1 MSGMPTPPLQM
12 NSCTKFLEAFTFLSF
27 LRKSKI
33 ILFFI
38 FEVFWI
44 DNIKY
49 IFDYIKM
56 SLVLILTLTVIQ
68 AQKKK
73 KKKFQNIFDQ
83 EINFTLKCSS
93 Q

>member
-73 KKKFQNIFDQ
+73 KFQNILDQ

>member
-1 MSGMPTPPLQM
+1 M

-73 KKKFQNIFDQ
+73 KKFQNIFDQ

>member
-1 MSGMPTPPLQM
+1 
-12 NSCTKFLEAFTFLSF
+12 
-27 LRKSKI
+27 
-33 ILFFI
+33 
-38 FEVFWI
+38 
-44 DNIKY
+44 
-49 IFDYIKM
+49 M

-68 AQKKK
+68 AQKK